1 MEPFSDA
8 DIKRKKRKEFPRE
21 EENLSFIARS
31 TIFEEFEELKEWC
44 TSLITHLE
52 TSLSYSTKKWVSDVI
67 TISKNYY
74 ENLVSSI
81 NKIDDLKNKMRNPK
95 IRFRKEYQKE
105 LSLLQKK
112 VYSTNPFT
120 FTDIANII
128 RKDRNLTEF
137 IKNAPLRLAEEV
149 PLADQSVIFIITGI
163 KKELEADLQN
173 M

>member
-21 EENLSFIARS
+21 EENLSPPPSARD
-31 TIFEEFEELKEWC
+31 TIFEELKKWY
-44 TSLITHLE
+44 TSLIKHLE

-81 NKIDDLKNKMRNPK
+81 NKIDDLKNKRRNPK

-112 VYSTNPFT
+112 VYSANPFT
-120 FTDIANII
+120 DLADII

-137 IKNAPLRLAEEV
+137 ITNVSLRLAEEV
-149 PLADQSVIFIITGI
+149 PFADQNVIFIITGI